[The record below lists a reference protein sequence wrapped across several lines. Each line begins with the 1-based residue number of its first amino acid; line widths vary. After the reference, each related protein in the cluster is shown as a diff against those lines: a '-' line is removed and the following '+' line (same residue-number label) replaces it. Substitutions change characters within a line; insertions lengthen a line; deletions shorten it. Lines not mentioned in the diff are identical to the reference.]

1 MKKISINIKR
11 RIKYNNLSIII
22 NFGNNIYYILL

>member
-1 MKKISINIKR
+1 MKKNNINIKR
-11 RIKYNNLSIII
+11 RIKYNKLSIII